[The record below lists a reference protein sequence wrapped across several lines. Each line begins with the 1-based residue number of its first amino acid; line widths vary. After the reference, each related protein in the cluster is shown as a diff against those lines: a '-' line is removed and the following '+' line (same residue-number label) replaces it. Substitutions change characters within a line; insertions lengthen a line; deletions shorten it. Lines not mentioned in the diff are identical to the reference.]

1 MIKIGLLG
9 IGTVGSG
16 VYEIINN
23 RKNELV
29 QLLGEE
35 IEISKILVNDINK
48 KRNVELPK
56 GILTDDFSDIINNPQ
71 IDIIVETIGGIDTAY
86 QFISSALKNDKH
98 VVTANKAV
106 ISRYIDE
113 LSALAKEYDKGLL
126 FEASVGGGIPVIKP
140 LRQSIATNEIT
151 KIKGI
156 LNGTTN
162 FILTKMS
169 DENLNFDEALNLAY
183 KLGYAEAD
191 PTDDIEGFDVRRK
204 IAILSS
210 IAFKTKIHEDEI
222 LCRGISSISAL
233 DIKLFK
239 KIGLTVKLVGCS
251 ININNEFS
259 ASVEPVLVQ
268 NHSLWG
274 TVKDSFNIVSIMGST
289 VGELQFYGQGAGK
302 KPTANAVVSDIID
315 IVNGDYKSL
324 EFTELETIKSV
335 GAKLFNGRYYIRI
348 TPENKRQIPEIINLF
363 DRNNLKYNILDEEK
377 NLILVTKTVAAE
389 LMNNVID
396 VLNLTYHNYCCLR
409 IEDEPIEEIEYSDV
423 AVVTM

>member
-23 RKNELV
+23 RKNELN

-35 IEISKILVNDINK
+35 IEVTKILVNDVNK
-48 KRNVELPK
+48 KRNVTLPK
-56 GILTDDFSDIINNPQ
+56 GILTDNFSDILNNPQ
-71 IDIIVETIGGIDTAY
+71 IDIIVETMGGVDTAY
-86 QFISSALKNDKH
+86 EFISSALKNDKH

-126 FEASVGGGIPVIKP
+126 FEASVGGGIPIIKP

-151 KIKGI
+151 EIKGI

-169 DENLNFDEALNLAY
+169 DENLSFDEALNLAY

-204 IAILSS
+204 IAILST
-210 IAFKTKIHEDEI
+210 IAFKTKIREDDI

-233 DIKLFK
+233 DIKFFK
-239 KIGLTVKLVGCS
+239 QMGLSVKLVGRS
-251 ININNEFS
+251 VNKNKEFS
-259 ASVEPVLVQ
+259 SSVEPVLVQ
-268 NHSLWG
+268 NHSFLG
-274 TVKDSFNIVSIMGST
+274 TVKDSFNIVSIIGST

-302 KPTANAVVSDIID
+302 NPTANAVVSDIID
-315 IVNGDYKSL
+315 IVNGDYKTL
-324 EFTELETIKSV
+324 EFKALETIKSV
-335 GAKLFNGRYYIRI
+335 GVKFFSGRYYIRI
-348 TPENKRQIPEIINLF
+348 TPENKSQIPEIISLF
-363 DRNNLKYNILDEEK
+363 DRNNLKYDVLSEEE
-377 NLILVTKTVAAE
+377 NLILVTKTVSAN
-389 LMNNVID
+389 LMNDVID
-396 VLNLTYHNYCCLR
+396 VLNLRYDNYCCLR
-409 IEDEPIEEIEYSDV
+409 IEGEPTEEIKYNNV
-423 AVVTM
+423 AVTAM